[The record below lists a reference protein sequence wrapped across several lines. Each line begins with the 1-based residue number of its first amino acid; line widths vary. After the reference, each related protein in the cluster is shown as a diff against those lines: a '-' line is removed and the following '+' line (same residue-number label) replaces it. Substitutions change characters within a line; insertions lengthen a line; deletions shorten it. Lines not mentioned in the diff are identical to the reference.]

1 MVSFRIMSGLSPN
14 SPLVKVDG
22 IMIDADITG
31 EGAAG
36 FIGANPGS
44 KSNFGKLTANNN
56 IA

>member
-44 KSNFGKLTANNN
+44 KSNFGKLTANHN